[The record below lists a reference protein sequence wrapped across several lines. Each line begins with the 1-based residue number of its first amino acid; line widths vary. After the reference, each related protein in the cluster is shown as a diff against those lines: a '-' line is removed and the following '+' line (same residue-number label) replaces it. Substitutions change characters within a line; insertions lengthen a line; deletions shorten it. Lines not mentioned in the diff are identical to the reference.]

1 MILRKNNRL
10 TIFFYLLASS
20 VYYVS
25 TSIWGMTNNIRYAGL
40 LLAIFEGFLTLLIR
54 HINVGFKELRGKNLF
69 WIFILSAYLILASIV
84 TVHHN
89 EVLMSS
95 RVWIQTS
102 YLLIPALYAFVLV
115 NLLSHEVLLDLMKY
129 TFLLVLVLYIHEIG
143 IANFFSLSNWTSISF
158 SQSDS
163 SFESSDFSGI
173 FTTSLFYFFWSR
185 YILKEEKHTKFFFWL
200 SLIFAVL
207 SWKRLSVV
215 FVIFL
220 WIFGKWSDIN
230 KEISKIIPIVTGLI
244 FGPITMVYTLFVK
257 GEFNPFN
264 LNISEF
270 TKGRNYIL
278 SLWANSGYLSYG
290 YGSSYLIVHRYLEMD
305 LVQMYLEVGIL
316 AVSLF
321 GLCYFNLTKKSL
333 FAYMIMLYEFLNML
347 TASSLP
353 SVFEWALI
361 LTLIIKSSGERNAY
375 LDGSKGD

>member
-1 MILRKNNRL
+1 
-10 TIFFYLLASS
+10 
-20 VYYVS
+20 
-25 TSIWGMTNNIRYAGL
+25 
-40 LLAIFEGFLTLLIR
+40 
-54 HINVGFKELRGKNLF
+54 
-69 WIFILSAYLILASIV
+69 
-84 TVHHN
+84 
-89 EVLMSS
+89 
-95 RVWIQTS
+95 
-102 YLLIPALYAFVLV
+102 
-115 NLLSHEVLLDLMKY
+115 
-129 TFLLVLVLYIHEIG
+129 
-143 IANFFSLSNWTSISF
+143 
-158 SQSDS
+158 
-163 SFESSDFSGI
+163 
-173 FTTSLFYFFWSR
+173 
-185 YILKEEKHTKFFFWL
+185 
-200 SLIFAVL
+200 
-207 SWKRLSVV
+207 
-215 FVIFL
+215 
-220 WIFGKWSDIN
+220 
-230 KEISKIIPIVTGLI
+230 
-244 FGPITMVYTLFVK
+244 MVYTLFVK